1 VRVACPVPRYTAER
15 LERGVSHDVACPNG
29 IEQQDYQIFGHY
41 GHLIV
46 TESIFMSCR
55 MVRGFPSMQK
65 LSAAIKAGVEKV
77 LSLLQLF

>member
-1 VRVACPVPRYTAER
+1 
-15 LERGVSHDVACPNG
+15 
-29 IEQQDYQIFGHY
+29 
-41 GHLIV
+41 
-46 TESIFMSCR
+46 